1 MKALLI
7 STLLAAA
14 LPFGALAA
22 APADA
27 PAGTTALCKD
37 GSYYSGDKKGACK
50 GHKGV
55 KDWYGSAAA
64 AAAPAA
70 TKPAP
75 APATTAPA
83 TTAPAPAPAPAAK
96 ALPAPQPTP
105 VPPPTKT
112 DRKPPQPAA
121 QAAPGGGAGK
131 VWINANSKVY
141 HCPGDRWY
149 GKTKDGQ
156 YMSEADAK
164 AQGYKGPRG
173 KDCS

>member
-1 MKALLI
+1 MKAHRILGLL
-7 STLLAAA
+7 LLASP
-14 LPFGALAA
+14 LTLLAA

-27 PAGTTALCKD
+27 PPGTSALCKD
-37 GSYYSGDKKGACK
+37 GSYYQGEKKGACK
-50 GHKGV
+50 EHRGV

-64 AAAPAA
+64 TAPAA
-70 TKPAP
+70 PTAKTTATPPAVAPAP
-75 APATTAPA
+75 APKPA
-83 TTAPAPAPAPAAK
+83 AVAKTAPAPAPAPAA
-96 ALPAPQPTP
+96 TP
-105 VPPPTKT
+105 

-121 QAAPGGGAGK
+121 KAAAGGGAGK

-156 YMSEADAK
+156 YVSEADAK